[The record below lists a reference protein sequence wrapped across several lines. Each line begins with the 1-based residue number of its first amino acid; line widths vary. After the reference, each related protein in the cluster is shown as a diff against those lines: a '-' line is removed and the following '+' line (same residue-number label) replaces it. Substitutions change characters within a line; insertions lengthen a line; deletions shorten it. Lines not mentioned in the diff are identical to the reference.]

1 MAILENLEPKSVF
14 YWFEQLSAIP
24 RGSRHTKQVSDWCVK
39 FAQERGFKYY
49 QDGAN
54 NIIIYAPGNY
64 APDNNNANSAADTRD
79 NSANSANNANN
90 DLILQGHL
98 DMVCEKN
105 PDCLI
110 DMDRQG
116 PELMIDGEY
125 VRANGTTLGGDDG
138 IAVAMALAILDDK
151 NIRRPPLEVVL
162 TTDEEIGMLGA
173 AALDAS
179 RLKGRRMLNIDSEQ
193 EGVFTVS
200 CAGGRRV
207 SCILPVTREACH
219 ENESFLRIILSGL
232 TGGHSGSEIHHGRG
246 NADIILSKIL
256 KSAREKVDFK
266 LIKINGGLK
275 DNAIPVASSAE
286 IAVKNS
292 DLKILSAI
300 LDKTAETA
308 RLKYINTDPD
318 FKLNTQIIL
327 PEDIDKNNNI
337 NIIMDN
343 LSTKRVIDFLSN
355 APDGVQA
362 MDENIPGFVKTS
374 LNLGILETD
383 LEQIRAMFCVRSGVT
398 EDKLNL
404 TEKLKNLAMNQGGY
418 IEIQGDYPAWEY
430 KADSPL
436 RDLCERVFY
445 RQYGHAPKI
454 EAIHAGLE
462 CGLFA
467 GKIPDLDCISIG
479 PDLPEIHTPREKMS
493 IQSVKRVW
501 AFLLEVLRVM
511 ADEKI

>member
-54 NIIIYAPGNY
+54 NIIIYAPGN
-64 APDNNNANSAADTRD
+64 NNANNAD
-79 NSANSANNANN
+79 N

-110 DMDRQG
+110 DMDKQG

-173 AALDAS
+173 AALDTS

-207 SCILPVTREACH
+207 SCILPVTREACR
-219 ENESFLRIILSGL
+219 EDEIFLRVILSGL

-246 NADIILSKIL
+246 NANIILSKIL

-275 DNAIPVASSAE
+275 DNAIPVASTAE

-318 FKLNTQIIL
+318 FKFYLN
-327 PEDIDKNNNI
+327 KNNNI
-337 NIIMDN
+337 NIIMDDI
-343 LSTKRVIDFLSN
+343 STKRVIDFLSN

-383 LEQIRAMFCVRSGVT
+383 LNNIRAMFCVRSGVT
-398 EDKLNL
+398 DDKLDL
-404 TEKLKNLAMNQGGY
+404 TRKLKNLAMNQGGY

>member
-54 NIIIYAPGNY
+54 NIIIYAP
-64 APDNNNANSAADTRD
+64 DNNANNAD
-79 NSANSANNANN
+79 N

-110 DMDRQG
+110 DMDKQG

-173 AALDAS
+173 AALDTS

-207 SCILPVTREACH
+207 SCILPVTREARR
-219 ENESFLRIILSGL
+219 EDEIFLRVILSGL

-246 NADIILSKIL
+246 NANIILSKIL

-275 DNAIPVASSAE
+275 DNAIPVASTAE

-318 FKLNTQIIL
+318 FKFYLQTIS

-374 LNLGILETD
+374 LNLGILETRYV
-383 LEQIRAMFCVRSGVT
+383 LCT
-398 EDKLNL
+398 ERRH
-404 TEKLKNLAMNQGGY
+404 G
-418 IEIQGDYPAWEY
+418 
-430 KADSPL
+430 
-436 RDLCERVFY
+436 
-445 RQYGHAPKI
+445 
-454 EAIHAGLE
+454 
-462 CGLFA
+462 
-467 GKIPDLDCISIG
+467 
-479 PDLPEIHTPREKMS
+479 
-493 IQSVKRVW
+493 
-501 AFLLEVLRVM
+501 
-511 ADEKI
+511 